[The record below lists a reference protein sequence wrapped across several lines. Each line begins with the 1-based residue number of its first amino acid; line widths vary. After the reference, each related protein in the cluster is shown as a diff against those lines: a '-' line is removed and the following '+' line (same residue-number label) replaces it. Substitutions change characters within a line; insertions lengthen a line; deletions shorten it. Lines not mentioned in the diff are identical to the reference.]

1 MAELT
6 HPNIVGQAMTL
17 RVKKIL
23 HVEKSLY
30 QDVLVFEST
39 DHGNVLVLDGAIQC
53 VERDEFSYQEM
64 IAHLPLA
71 SHPNPVN
78 VLVIGGGDGGVL
90 REVLKHPS
98 VKSAT
103 LCDIDEAVPRVS
115 KLYLPHMAK
124 GYDDERVTLF
134 IGDGFKFLEENK
146 AKFDVIITD
155 SSDPVGPANSL
166 FQKPYF
172 QLLKESL
179 APGGSISTQGECI
192 WLHLPL
198 INDLMSMSRSL
209 FPKAEFA
216 YTSIPTYP
224 SGTIG
229 FVVATLDGQRD
240 LRTPLRE
247 IPNTRY
253 WNPTIHR
260 AAFQLPT
267 FAQNVVDESLKTV
280 VAPSG
285 KPAKKVLLLGSG
297 FVAQP
302 AADYILRRTE
312 NSLTIAC
319 RNVKTAEALAAQLAR
334 PASAISVDVSDEA
347 SLDAAV
353 KEHDLVISLIPYTFH
368 AAVIKSA
375 IKFKKNVVTTSYVS
389 DAMKALEPEVIKAG
403 ITVLNE
409 VGLDPGIDHLY
420 AVKTIDEVHQAGGKI
435 TGFLSYC
442 GGLPAPESADNP
454 LGYKFSW
461 SSRGVLL
468 ALLNSGRLYQDGQLV
483 EIDGKDL
490 MGHAKPYF
498 ISPAFA
504 TVCYP
509 NRDSTTFREK
519 YNIPEAGTVVRGTL
533 RFQGFPAFIKA
544 LVELGFLNESPKDYL
559 TASSTLTWNEVTAK
573 AIGAKDASEA
583 SLLERVKALVN
594 FENASEEQRITSGL
608 RWIGL
613 FSAEKITPRGNL
625 LDTLCATLE
634 AKMQYEKGERDMVI
648 LQHKFE
654 IENKDG
660 SKEVR
665 TSTLLDFGAPVGSA
679 GPSSMAKLVGVPC
692 GIAVQLVLD
701 GVIAK
706 HGVLAPYTRDI
717 VDPILAEVEKEGIT
731 LVEKTL

>member
-1 MAELT
+1 
-6 HPNIVGQAMTL
+6 
-17 RVKKIL
+17 
-23 HVEKSLY
+23 
-30 QDVLVFEST
+30 
-39 DHGNVLVLDGAIQC
+39 
-53 VERDEFSYQEM
+53 
-64 IAHLPLA
+64 
-71 SHPNPVN
+71 PNPVS

-98 VKSAT
+98 VKHAV

-115 KLYLPHMAK
+115 KAFLPHMAA
-124 GYDDERVTLF
+124 GFDDPRVTVH
-134 IGDGFKFLEENK
+134 IGDGFKFLDDKK
-146 AKFDVIITD
+146 AEFDVIITD

-179 APGGSISTQGECI
+179 KPGGSISTQGECI

-198 INDLMSMSRSL
+198 INDLMTMTRTL
-209 FPKAEFA
+209 FPVAEFA

-229 FVVATLDGQRD
+229 FVVCTLDETRD
-240 LRTPLRE
+240 LRTPLRDVE
-247 IPNTRY
+247 NVRY
-253 WNPTIHR
+253 WNKDVHR
-260 AAFQLPT
+260 AAFTLPT
-267 FAQNVVDESLKTV
+267 FAQTVVDASK
-280 VAPSG
+280 
-285 KPAKKVLLLGSG
+285 KPAAVKASGSPKKVLLLGSG

-302 AADYILRRTE
+302 TADYILRRAE
-312 NSLTIAC
+312 NSLTIGC
-319 RNVKTAEALAAQLAR
+319 RNISTAQALASSLTGKAT
-334 PASAISVDVSDEA
+334 AISVDVSDEA

-353 KEHDLVISLIPYTFH
+353 KEHDLIISLIPYTFH
-368 AAVIKSA
+368 ANVIKSA

-420 AVKTIDEVHQAGGKI
+420 AVKKIDEVHKAGGKI

-468 ALLNSGRLYQDGQLV
+468 ALGNSARLYSKGDLV

-490 MGHAKPYF
+490 MSHANPYF

-504 TVCYP
+504 FVAYP
-509 NRDSTTFREK
+509 NRDSTSFREK
-519 YNIPEAGTVVRGTL
+519 YLIPEAKTVVRGTL
-533 RFQGFPAFIKA
+533 RYQGFPAFIKA
-544 LVELGFLNESPKDYL
+544 FVDLGFLDETPKEWLSAGAGKDL
-559 TASSTLTWNEVTAK
+559 AWKDVTAK
-573 AIGAKDASEA
+573 AIGAKDNSESALIEKVLSLATFPSEA
-583 SLLERVKALVN
+583 
-594 FENASEEQRITSGL
+594 EEQRIVSGL
-608 RWIGL
+608 RWVGL
-613 FSAEKITPRGNL
+613 FSDEKVTPRGNL

-634 AKMQYEKGERDMVI
+634 AKMQYEKGERDMVM

-660 SKEVR
+660 STETV
-665 TSTLLDFGAPVGSA
+665 TSTLLEFGAPVGS
-679 GPSSMAKLVGVPC
+679 GSPSSMATTVGVPC

-701 GVIAK
+701 GVISRV
-706 HGVLAPYTRDI
+706 GVLAPYSRDI
-717 VDPILAEVEKEGIT
+717 VDPIMTALELEGIT
-731 LVEKTL
+731 MVEKVISRTEAK